1 MEKTYLFRPYN
12 NLHKSKDSEERKL
25 DRNPNT
31 AHDISIWQVA
41 RATSAAPTYL
51 ESPSIDGFEYVDGG
65 FGANNPCAETYEE
78 VRRTKN
84 NSKRC
89 RSENRDRK
97 RTTSHAVSKVLCS
110 STT

>member
-1 MEKTYLFRPYN
+1 MENPYLFRSYT

-25 DRNPNT
+25 NRNPNT
-31 AHDISIWQVA
+31 AHDIPIWQVA

-78 VRRTKN
+78 VRRMNN

-89 RSENRDRK
+89 
-97 RTTSHAVSKVLCS
+97 VSTNLSIGTGKGQ
-110 STT
+110 